1 MYADLPEVRARQVA
15 RDAGLLVWSYVWLRL
30 GIGLYRTIE
39 RLRVA
44 GDTTES
50 AGGDLAGRLDGV
62 ARLIETIPLVG
73 EGLRAPF
80 IGAADAS
87 RSIADAGA
95 ATSDAVHTLAL
106 WLGVLV
112 AVLPVVWLAAKYVPR
127 RLRWMREASAAATLR
142 LDVPGA
148 VDVLAIRA
156 ITSHDLAE
164 VAPHAGDRVAL
175 ARLELRRLG
184 VRDVTTVGHR

>member
-1 MYADLPEVRARQVA
+1 MKVYADLPEVRARQVA
-15 RDAGLLVWSYVWLRL
+15 RDVGVLVWSYLWLRL

-62 ARLIETIPLVG
+62 SRLIETIPLVG
-73 EGLRAPF
+73 DELRAPF

-87 RSIADAGA
+87 RSIAEAGA
-95 ATSDAVHTLAL
+95 GASDAVHTLAL

-112 AVLPVVWLAAKYVPR
+112 AVLPILWLAARYVPR
-127 RLRWMREASAAATLR
+127 RVRWMREATAATALR
-142 LDVPGA
+142 LDAPGA

-156 ITSHDLAE
+156 IASHDLGV
-164 VAPHAGDRVAL
+164 VAPHAGDRLAL
-175 ARLELRRLG
+175 ARLELQRLG
-184 VRDVTTVGHR
+184 VRT